1 LLRLPL
7 RRSGFRSWLRR
18 RLAFGLLF
26 RFGRRLLRQDH
37 ARFILWRTDRGPRAG
52 GRQDGGG
59 KQQAFQRRH
68 GFPFLGFRFD
78 E

>member
-7 RRSGFRSWLRR
+7 RRSGFRSRLR

-26 RFGRRLLRQDH
+26 RFGRRLLREDH
-37 ARFILWRTDRGPRAG
+37 ARPILWCADRGPRAG
-52 GRQDGGG
+52 SSQNGGG
-59 KQQAFQRRH
+59 KQQAFQCRH
-68 GFPFLGFRFD
+68 ELPFLGFRFD